1 MCSARKGMHH
11 TSHPCCSSAGSPHYL
26 TPLICLPPSVPL
38 HPCHPHLPFLFPP
51 LCSMEA
57 VRESLR
63 DEALRRAVVRAV
75 RAEDLISEAQCVQ
88 VRKLV
93 LGCA

>member
-1 MCSARKGMHH
+1 
-11 TSHPCCSSAGSPHYL
+11 
-26 TPLICLPPSVPL
+26 
-38 HPCHPHLPFLFPP
+38 
-51 LCSMEA
+51 MEA

-75 RAEDLISEAQCVQ
+75 RAEDLVSEAQCVQ

-93 LGCA
+93 LQMCVNVLANCCVPLSVL